1 MFSKYEVREDGTIYS
16 HSRKR
21 LLKPCVDRD
30 GYHRVC
36 LMTDDGKRKGMAV
49 HRMVALT
56 YLTDYSEELTVD
68 HINND
73 KSDNSVSN
81 LQMVTVA
88 QNISKAHKD
97 GIHRPSSIKRSKPL
111 YAFKD
116 GIGAWFPSINEA
128 ANSLGLDPRNM
139 SQVLNG
145 RCKHH
150 RGYTFRFAKQN
161 VGGK

>member
-1 MFSKYEVREDGTIYS
+1 MFSMYEVREDGSIYS
-16 HSRKR
+16 HRSHR
-21 LLKPCVDRD
+21 LLKPWTDPD
-30 GYHRVC
+30 GYLRLC
-36 LMTDDGKRKGMAV
+36 LTTDDGKRKGMAV
-49 HRMVALT
+49 HRLVAMT
-56 YLTDYSEELTVD
+56 YLPDYSNELTVD
-68 HINND
+68 HINCN
-73 KSDNSVSN
+73 KKDNSVVN
-81 LQMVTVA
+81 LQMLSASENT
-88 QNISKAHKD
+88 IKAHKD

-128 ANSLGLDPRNM
+128 ANSLGLDHRNM

-150 RGYTFRFAKQN
+150 RGYTLRFAKQN

>member
-56 YLTDYSEELTVD
+56 YLPDYSEELTVD

-111 YAFKD
+111 YTFKD